1 MLLSFL
7 PGNKERMTL
16 LEKIETNSV
25 QELIE
30 SGEIVSLMIP
40 PYRYRVEEFYNCQVY
55 VSKTVW
61 SELNTVYSKSRD
73 KKSPTRIV
81 YNLMAGSTG
90 RVIDEVEEKIEI
102 FLVYFKGL
110 LPSLNRYR
118 AFRKIS
124 LPKDS
129 EDQYLLILSINED

>member
-1 MLLSFL
+1 
-7 PGNKERMTL
+7 MTL

-90 RVIDEVEEKIEI
+90 RAIDEVEENIEI

>member
-1 MLLSFL
+1 
-7 PGNKERMTL
+7 MTL
-16 LEKIETNSV
+16 LEKIETNSL

-30 SGEIVSLMIP
+30 SGEIVSLMVP
-40 PYRYRVEEFYNCQVY
+40 PYRYRVEEFYKCQVY

-73 KKSPTRIV
+73 KKSPSRIV
-81 YNLMAGSTG
+81 YNLMAGSVG
-90 RVIDEVEEKIEI
+90 RVIDKVSEDIEI

-124 LPKDS
+124 LPKES